1 MVHIGGF
8 FVFVG
13 LAGVS
18 LILWGLYWHCWLKK
32 SCCMKEYHNP
42 VNIRAFWWISFIGF
56 CGVFACCISGIVT
69 SYNFNNMVGSIKCA
83 YERIYYDSQY
93 GELKTSSTKW
103 KGFKNNDN
111 LFNEYKKIINS
122 NNYTALEI
130 NSEWKTEREHK
141 NNNYRDILD
150 PELKYDTNFIDAI
163 YNIVENNCKEN
174 RVYYDISG
182 NNEIVLDCTKLKN
195 ENSYFYKYINNI
207 TKNIKYSYEEITS
220 VGKFISNIKNPN
232 NKYAYTVQIEQLGNY
247 FKVVSDDL
255 NNYQTNFL
263 DKAYHY
269 IDIAKACGYI
279 LVIIF
284 YSIVLFLVICG
295 CIFLWAYSCL
305 KEQNILNTFMHIFW
319 NLSKFFVFAFFM
331 FGAAFGAL
339 YLCAQDLIGYNQF
352 LFSNDNL
359 GSNEKTYLLPTGASK
374 EFLRFCMND
383 DDNNY
388 LRSINLTINEKIYNL
403 YNNLK
408 LINSSRQSFENNN
421 YENFKIVKKCVY
433 IIENSRLRAIQE
445 AEKTGTIYIDSTEPT
460 EITINFTSIANQ
472 FGTMFNELYEII
484 YPYIVIPTTEPIT
497 IPTSTPITIPTTEP
511 ITIPTTEPIT
521 LPTTAPIT
529 IPTTE
534 PFTIPTT
541 VPITIPTTEPI
552 TLPTTIPLTIA
563 TTVPITIPTTE
574 PITIPTTLLTT
585 IPTTLLTTIPTTIIT
600 TIPTTLLTTIPTTTL
615 TTIPTTLLTTIPTT
629 TLTTIPTTLLTTIP
643 TTIITT
649 IPTTIPTTNTTNTT
663 EGGNLRNLE
672 DNNNEIIK
680 DLQSLGKYIEN
691 YNCNYLKNEVQIL
704 YDALYEASIKSRIS
718 CALCC
723 CIGFFGE
730 ISIIFYLLTMYH
742 YNNEQ
747 FNEGIINNSK
757 NNTRE
762 KKPKFDM
769 ESQNEFMDKSRPAN
783 IKKNNKKLDLEFN
796 FKI

>member
-1 MVHIGGF
+1 
-8 FVFVG
+8 
-13 LAGVS
+13 
-18 LILWGLYWHCWLKK
+18 
-32 SCCMKEYHNP
+32 
-42 VNIRAFWWISFIGF
+42 
-56 CGVFACCISGIVT
+56 
-69 SYNFNNMVGSIKCA
+69 MVGSIKCA

-130 NSEWKTEREHK
+130 NSEWKTERAHK

-163 YNIVENNCKEN
+163 YNIVDNNCKEN

-207 TKNIKYSYEEITS
+207 TKNIKYSFEEITS

-359 GSNEKTYLLPTGASK
+359 GNNEKTYLLPTGASK

-383 DDNNY
+383 NNNNY
-388 LRSINLTINEKIYNL
+388 LRSINITINEKIYNL

-408 LINSSRQSFENNN
+408 LINSLKKSLDMNN
-421 YENFKIVKKCVY
+421 YEEYKIEKKCFF
-433 IIENSRLRAIQE
+433 IIEDSRLRDIQE
-445 AEKTGTIYIDSTEPT
+445 IQETETAGTSSFVPEV
-460 EITINFTSIANQ
+460 TINFTNIANQ
-472 FGTMFNELYEII
+472 FGNMFNELYETI
-484 YPYIVIPTTEPIT
+484 YPYTIIPTTEPVI
-497 IPTSTPITIPTTEP
+497 IPTTMP
-511 ITIPTTEPIT
+511 INISTEIPINISTEILTTQIPTQAPSTQIIT
-521 LPTTAPIT
+521 QTPSTQ
-529 IPTTE
+529 IPTQSPSTQ
-534 PFTIPTT
+534 IPTQSAST
-541 VPITIPTTEPI
+541 QIPTQSPSTQ
-552 TLPTTIPLTIA
+552 
-563 TTVPITIPTTE
+563 IPTQAPSTQI
-574 PITIPTTLLTT
+574 ITQTPSTQIITQSPSTQIITQSPSTQIITQSPSTQIPTQSPSTQ
-585 IPTTLLTTIPTTIIT
+585 II
-600 TIPTTLLTTIPTTTL
+600 
-615 TTIPTTLLTTIPTT
+615 
-629 TLTTIPTTLLTTIP
+629 
-643 TTIITT
+643 
-649 IPTTIPTTNTTNTT
+649 
-663 EGGNLRNLE
+663 
-672 DNNNEIIK
+672 
-680 DLQSLGKYIEN
+680 Q
-691 YNCNYLKNEVQIL
+691 LK
-704 YDALYEASIKSRIS
+704 
-718 CALCC
+718 
-723 CIGFFGE
+723 
-730 ISIIFYLLTMYH
+730 
-742 YNNEQ
+742 
-747 FNEGIINNSK
+747 
-757 NNTRE
+757 
-762 KKPKFDM
+762 
-769 ESQNEFMDKSRPAN
+769 
-783 IKKNNKKLDLEFN
+783 
-796 FKI
+796 